1 MTHAERRAHWQSQ
14 IHAQSRSGVSAR
26 RWCLAHD
33 VNLVHFYQWRRR
45 LTSSAE
51 PQCGSF
57 VELLSAPKAGTTAS
71 LRLEWQ
77 GWSLHLN
84 PDFDES
90 TLRRVLRLLPQVTS

>member
-14 IHAQSRSGVSAR
+14 IHAQSRSCVSAR

-33 VNLVHFYQWRRR
+33 VNLVQFYQWRRR
-45 LTSSAE
+45 LSRSE
-51 PQCGSF
+51 VPQCGSF
-57 VELLSAPKAGTTAS
+57 VELLSAPKAGATAG

-77 GWSLHLN
+77 GCSLHLS